1 MSNYDGVSLSIQR
14 ETNMLEILSEW
25 THIDI
30 ANELREWW
38 QITQADKLANK
49 LENETTK
56 DEPSQETRDEPI
68 QEGTN
73 EHVDEI
79 IDEPVKETKD
89 EDIEESTEESTEEI
103 KDFTNLIV
111 CVSD

>member
-1 MSNYDGVSLSIQR
+1 MLNKVKMSNYDGVSLSIQR

-38 QITQADKLANK
+38 QITQADNLAYK

-56 DEPSQETRDEPI
+56 DERNSMKR
-68 QEGTN
+68 
-73 EHVDEI
+73 EI
-79 IDEPVKETKD
+79 SISSFVENTKAA
-89 EDIEESTEESTEEI
+89 
-103 KDFTNLIV
+103 KH
-111 CVSD
+111 